1 MKRFAQRVW
10 QHKLVSAAV
19 VLALV
24 IVAVVGIFHAQIID
38 GFITARDSLV
48 RTFAFG
54 FVPTLIWVVVLA
66 LAVWKR
72 RHLLERRYWNRWAAA
87 LVGTVV
93 VWGGMGYLIGY
104 EGILNE
110 VSLGGEIG
118 QAIKGPSDILG
129 GVRLLAL
136 AAAAITIASP
146 TGTLRWLRKSAQ
158 FTGRAARKAARALP
172 VLARGAR
179 AAGRTVARAFSLLRR
194 GKPVAATISV
204 QEAPVPRQSERSS
217 ATALRRQQAM
227 QELAPRTQGGQNGDG
242 ASEEKPAEARPR
254 PASTGPAPAPSSP
267 PPATARQPAAAASPS
282 EVERPP
288 IPYVSPAELARWAVP
303 PVTLLAESPP
313 GSHEPGIDTEAM
325 SELIENAL
333 ADYGIEVSVSE
344 VKPGPTV
351 TMFGLV
357 PGWVRRN
364 RQSKGGGESA
374 EESSGKSGGRSEDSS
389 TRVRVDNI
397 LAREKDLALALA
409 APSLRIEAPIPGASL
424 VGIEVPNP
432 KPAMVN
438 LRDVMETDEYRST
451 LERSKL
457 TLALGT
463 KSGGET
469 AVADLARM
477 PHLLIAGSTGSGK
490 SVCVNTVITSI
501 IMQTSPWEARLL
513 MIDPKRVELTPYNG
527 VPHLILP
534 VIVEVD
540 MAVQA
545 LRGMITEMMARYKLL
560 EEAGSRNIES
570 YNRDRAPH
578 EKMPFI
584 VVAVDELADLMM
596 SASKDIEHSIVRLAQ
611 LGRATGIHL
620 VVATQRP
627 SVDVVTGLIKAN
639 FPGRIAFAVASQVDS
654 RTILDGAGAE
664 NLLGRGDMLFQPSDA
679 PKPTRVQG
687 AFLSDREIGDL
698 VSHWRKQSGPPPPPI
713 SLEGPEAPRE
723 SGQSDA
729 GKGDDLLDKA
739 WELATQHNRLS
750 TSLLQRRLRIGY
762 PRAARLMDLLEEE
775 GVVGPGEPG
784 KSRDVLVS
792 RGRRPG
798 PGG

>member
-1 MKRFAQRVW
+1 MR
-10 QHKLVSAAV
+10 QHKMVSAGVFLTLVVAAV
-19 VLALV
+19 AGV
-24 IVAVVGIFHAQIID
+24 FHAQIID
-38 GFITARDSLV
+38 GFISARNSVV
-48 RTFAFG
+48 RTVAFG
-54 FVPTLIWVVVLA
+54 FVPPLVWVAALGLA
-66 LAVWKR
+66 IWKR
-72 RHLLERRYWNRWAAA
+72 RELLARRQWNRWAGA
-87 LVGTVV
+87 LVGAVV
-93 VWGGMGYLIGY
+93 VWGGMGYQVGY
-104 EGILNE
+104 EGILKE
-110 VSLGGEIG
+110 VSLGGTIG

-129 GVRLLAL
+129 AVRLLAL
-136 AAAAITIASP
+136 ASLALGIAAP
-146 TGTLRWLRKSAQ
+146 TGTLWWLRRSAH
-158 FTGRAARKAARALP
+158 FTGRAARKVARALP
-172 VLARGAR
+172 VVGRGAR
-179 AAGRTVARAFSLLRR
+179 AAGRTVVRAFSVLRR
-194 GKPVAATISV
+194 ERPVAATISV
-204 QEAPVPRQSERSS
+204 QEAPVPRQSEHSS
-217 ATALRRQQAM
+217 AVALRRQQAM
-227 QELAPRTQGGQNGDG
+227 QELAPHPASNRNGDG
-242 ASEEKPAEARPR
+242 ASEEKPAEARPK
-254 PASTGPAPAPSSP
+254 PAATEAPSAPA
-267 PPATARQPAAAASPS
+267 AARQPAAVSS
-282 EVERPP
+282 DVERPV
-288 IPYVSPAELARWAVP
+288 IPYVSPQELARWATP

-313 GSHEPGIDTEAM
+313 GSHEPGIDQEAT
-325 SELIENAL
+325 SELIENTL

-344 VKPGPTV
+344 VKPGPSV

-364 RQSKGGGESA
+364 RQSRSRGDGTDETP
-374 EESSGKSGGRSEDSS
+374 GRSEDSS
-389 TRVRVDNI
+389 TSTRVTIDRI
-397 LAREKDLALALA
+397 LSREKDLALALA

-432 KPAMVN
+432 KPATVN
-438 LRDVMETDEYRST
+438 LRDVMETDEYRSM

-457 TLALGT
+457 TLGLGT

-477 PHLLIAGSTGSGK
+477 PHLLIAGATGSGK

-527 VPHLILP
+527 IPHLIVP

-545 LRGMITEMMARYKLL
+545 LRGMISEMMARYKLL

-578 EKMPFI
+578 ERMPFI

-596 SASKDIEHSIVRLAQ
+596 TASKDIENSIVRLAQ

-664 NLLGRGDMLFQPSDA
+664 SLLGRGDMLFHPSDA

-687 AFLSDREIGDL
+687 AYLSDREIGDL

-713 SLEGPEAPRE
+713 SLESPEAPRE
-723 SGQSDA
+723 NGQFDSDSG
-729 GKGDDLLDKA
+729 GDDLLDKA
-739 WELATQHNRLS
+739 WDLATQHNRLS

-792 RGRRPG
+792 RGRRTG
-798 PGG
+798 AGG